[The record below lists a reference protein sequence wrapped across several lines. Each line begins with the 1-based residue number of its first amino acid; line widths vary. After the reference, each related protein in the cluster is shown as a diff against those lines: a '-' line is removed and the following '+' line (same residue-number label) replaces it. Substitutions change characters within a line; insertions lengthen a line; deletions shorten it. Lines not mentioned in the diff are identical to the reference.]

1 MLASARNG
9 VSLFIEQL
17 LDAHDVLDIPAPV
30 HALARAA
37 LHRLQLREFR
47 FPETQ
52 DIGGKTAESG
62 NLADSEIELLRNLD
76 LAGPACFA
84 VAFSFRSHS
93 ACQTWRKDRRKARF
107 PVSSVSS
114 MTRALEQP
122 HFVPY
127 VDGRRSSVVG
137 GALRLVVLG
146 QKLMA
151 GGR

>member
-17 LDAHDVLDIPAPV
+17 LDAHDVLDISAPV
-30 HALARAA
+30 HALAGAA

-62 NLADSEIELLRNLD
+62 NFADSEIELLRNLD
-76 LAGPACFA
+76 LAGPARFA
-84 VAFSFRSHS
+84 VAFFFWSHS
-93 ACQTWRKDRRKARF
+93 ACQTWGRVAGRPDF
-107 PVSSVSS
+107 PLSVSS

-122 HFVPY
+122 HFLPY
-127 VDGRRSSVVG
+127 G
-137 GALRLVVLG
+137 
-146 QKLMA
+146 
-151 GGR
+151 